1 MRTVLG
7 SFNRKS
13 LDITQFHNQK
23 KGKYNETHWLNDSG
37 YMCMYLRFQIQFKK
51 NLFNGFGSMQMV
63 PGSFKLLSMTHFQNE
78 KIQNAAK
85 FNMDYKMLLNYI
97 YTGRDTYLYLFIIK
111 ILTSKTSN
119 NLCS

>member
-1 MRTVLG
+1 MHVFTVP
-7 SFNRKS
+7 
-13 LDITQFHNQK
+13 DPVQ
-23 KGKYNETHWLNDSG
+23 
-37 YMCMYLRFQIQFKK
+37 K
-51 NLFNGFGSMQMV
+51 NLFNGIGSMQMV
-63 PGSFKLLSMTHFQNE
+63 PDSFHRKSLSMTHFQNE